1 MSEKTLNSVAQLF
14 IGPIDKSSIRKSV
27 NTVLESIGE
36 DPDRQGLRRTPD
48 RVARMYAE
56 ILDGY
61 RTDPQKLINNA
72 LFDVSYNEMVLIK
85 DIEYSSMCEHH
96 MLPFFGHAH
105 VAYVPRGKVIGLSK
119 IPRIVDMF
127 SHRLQLQERM
137 TRQIADFLE
146 EALNPLGVGVVV
158 EGLHLCSMIR
168 GVKKANSRMVT
179 SAMSGSFLKDPRTRS
194 EFMDHLGRFTSDM
207 L

>member
-72 LFDVSYNEMVLIK
+72 LFDVSDNERVLIK

-119 IPRIVDMF
+119 SRALSTCSP
-127 SHRLQLQERM
+127 
-137 TRQIADFLE
+137 TDFNYKN
-146 EALNPLGVGVVV
+146 A
-158 EGLHLCSMIR
+158 
-168 GVKKANSRMVT
+168 
-179 SAMSGSFLKDPRTRS
+179 
-194 EFMDHLGRFTSDM
+194 
-207 L
+207 